1 MKLLRLGHYRN
12 HQCFLPQRRLT
23 STATSIPKICIVG
36 SGPASFYTAQ
46 HLIKTVPRVEVDIYE
61 QLPVPFGLVR
71 FGVAP
76 DHPEVKNVIN
86 TFTKT
91 AKSPQLRFVGNVA
104 LGQDVS
110 LEELRDAYHA
120 VVLAYGADKDREL
133 GLKGEKLSNV
143 VSARRFVGWYNGLP
157 CDTDFPVNLDVEE
170 VAILGH
176 GNVALDVARI
186 LLTPTDK
193 LKSTDITEHALESLS
208 HSRVRHVKLIGRR
221 GPLQV
226 AFTIK
231 EVREML
237 ALPGCITVCNPVDFE
252 TVRSAVPNLERPR
265 RRLTELL
272 CKAADLSPSG
282 NVDSNS
288 RQFHLVFFRSPLSF
302 HPSPD
307 VPDTVGSMKLE
318 VNQLDE
324 QQHAVPA
331 GSTEAMQCGLVLRS
345 IGYRS
350 TQADPDVPFD
360 IKKGHVP
367 NTSGV
372 VQPGLYVAGW
382 LATGPVGVI
391 LSTMTQA
398 FGVGRAVAAD
408 VSSGRVDV
416 SQARP
421 GHTAIVKLLNDRGV
435 TTVSWKDWERI
446 DAVEQS
452 RGKKVGKPREK
463 IVDVKEMLAVSLG
476 TGGT

>member
-1 MKLLRLGHYRN
+1 MKLLLLRLGPYCNRLH
-12 HQCFLPQRRLT
+12 LLALRRY
-23 STATSIPKICIVG
+23 SSAPKICIVG

-46 HLIKTVPRVEVDIYE
+46 HLIKTVPHVEVDIYE

-91 AKSPQLRFVGNVA
+91 AKSPKLRFVGNVK
-104 LGQDVS
+104 LGQDLS
-110 LEELRDAYHA
+110 LQELRDAYHA
-120 VVLAYGADKDREL
+120 VVLAYGAEEDREL
-133 GLKGEKLSNV
+133 GLEGEKLNNV
-143 VSARRFVGWYNGLP
+143 LSARQFVGWYNGLP
-157 CDTDFPVNLDVEE
+157 RDKHFAVNLDVEE
-170 VAILGH
+170 VAVLGH

-186 LLTPTDK
+186 LLTPVDK
-193 LKSTDITEHALESLS
+193 LKSTDITEHALEALS

-231 EVREML
+231 ELREML
-237 ALPGCITVCNPVDFE
+237 TLPDCVTVCNPQDFE
-252 TVRSAVPNLERPR
+252 TVCSKVPNLERPR

-272 CKAADLSPSG
+272 CKA
-282 NVDSNS
+282 VDMTPTGDVDANL
-288 RQFHLVFFRSPLSF
+288 RQFLLVFFRSPVSF
-302 HPSPD
+302 HHSPVVPS
-307 VPDTVGSMKLE
+307 TVESMQLA
-318 VNQLDE
+318 VNQLDGE
-324 QQHAVPA
+324 QRAVA
-331 GSTEAMQCGLVLRS
+331 TGSIETVQCGLVLRS

-360 IKKGHVP
+360 GKRGLVP
-367 NTSGV
+367 NTFGV
-372 VQPGLYVAGW
+372 VEPGLYVTGW

-391 LSTMTQA
+391 LSTMTHA
-398 FGVGRAVAAD
+398 FGVGRAVEGD
-408 VSSGRVDV
+408 VRCGNVDV

-421 GHTAIVKLLNDRGV
+421 GHTAVAKLLKDRGV

-452 RGKKVGKPREK
+452 RGEKVGKPREK
-463 IVDVKEMLAVSLG
+463 IVDIQEMLAVSIG
-476 TGGT
+476 TGGS